1 MLYKKNKKDNTMQT
15 YERIKE
21 LAVRHAQGITDE
33 AEERELHTW
42 LAEDQQREEMFQ
54 RLMSREA
61 WNANLRRFVKS
72 PEEEKETWRR
82 ILNRTVRREKRLR
95 QRLWIQRAALFLL
108 PLTVGAIA
116 WWTASREDYQLEK
129 SATPSIS
136 PGRAQAEL
144 ILPQGE
150 HIMLGEETAIIGSGI
165 ENKDHT
171 LNYQVSAPYP
181 KEQQESL
188 HILRIPRGGEY
199 TLVLA
204 DSTVV
209 FLNAESKLQ
218 YPARFEGKERKVY
231 LSGEAYFDVK
241 ANPEKPF
248 IVTAGGMDVRVYGTE
263 FNVTAYEGESVR
275 TVLVEGKVGVK
286 TTEGSEEVQ
295 LHPGQMAER
304 EGNGIV
310 VQEVDTYTYTAWKDG
325 KFVFEEENI
334 ERIMERLA
342 RWYNLNVFY
351 ANESVKNQ
359 LFNGVLTRFT
369 EVEDILRV
377 IEQTATVEFEI
388 KGNTV
393 IVR

>member
-1 MLYKKNKKDNTMQT
+1 MDASSGNIPIAGGSGRPGMVGIGARQPKDGNADDSANTA
-15 YERIKE
+15 R
-21 LAVRHAQGITDE
+21 QG
-33 AEERELHTW
+33 W
-42 LAEDQQREEMFQ
+42 GY
-54 RLMSREA
+54 
-61 WNANLRRFVKS
+61 
-72 PEEEKETWRR
+72 P
-82 ILNRTVRREKRLR
+82 
-95 QRLWIQRAALFLL
+95 
-108 PLTVGAIA
+108 G
-116 WWTASREDYQLEK
+116 TASRR
-129 SATPSIS
+129 T
-136 PGRAQAEL
+136 
-144 ILPQGE
+144 
-150 HIMLGEETAIIGSGI
+150 SGI
-165 ENKDHT
+165 RRKGGSSGRRNAKPAADETPEKAETT
-171 LNYQVSAPYP
+171 LH
-181 KEQQESL
+181 L
-188 HILRIPRGGEY
+188 LRIPRGGEY

-209 FLNAESKLQ
+209 HLNSETELR
-218 YPARFEGKERKVY
+218 YPAHFGGKERKVY
-231 LSGEAYFDVK
+231 LRGEAYFDVMPN
-241 ANPEKPF
+241 AEKPF
-248 IVTAGGMDVRVYGTE
+248 IVETEGMDVRVYGTE
-263 FNVTAYEGESVR
+263 FNVTAYEEENVR

-286 TTEGSEEVQ
+286 TAEGSEEVQ

-310 VQEVDTYTYTAWKDG
+310 VQEVDTYNYTAWKDG

>member
-1 MLYKKNKKDNTMQT
+1 MQT

-42 LAEDQQREEMFQ
+42 LAEDQQREEMFR

-72 PEEEKETWRR
+72 PEEEEETWRR
-82 ILNRTVRREKRLR
+82 ILNRTVRREKRLQ

-129 SATPSIS
+129 SATPGIS
-136 PGRAQAEL
+136 PGKAQAEL

-241 ANPEKPF
+241 SNPEKPF

-393 IVR
+393 IVK

>member
-1 MLYKKNKKDNTMQT
+1 MGNDKQENMQSQE
-15 YERIKE
+15 YERIKD
-21 LAVRHAQGITDE
+21 LAVRHAQGLTDE
-33 AEERELHTW
+33 AEERELQAW
-42 LAEDQQREEMFQ
+42 RESKPEREAMF
-54 RLMSREA
+54 RRMMSRQQLEE
-61 WNANLRRFVKS
+61 NIRRFAKT
-72 PEEEKETWRR
+72 PEEEEQAWQR
-82 ILNRTVRREKRLR
+82 ILERTVRREKWLR
-95 QRLWIQRAALFLL
+95 VRQWTRVAAMFLL
-108 PLTVGAIA
+108 PIAAGILAWWALERGSQRTEIQTIAQTQPGKAGAI
-116 WWTASREDYQLEK
+116 LV
-129 SATPSIS
+129 
-136 PGRAQAEL
+136 
-144 ILPQGE
+144 LPQGE
-150 HIMLGEETAIIGSGI
+150 QVALGEKAVALAGGMQ
-165 ENKDHT
+165 NRDYT
-171 LNYQVSAPYP
+171 LNYRTADETPE
-181 KEQQESL
+181 KEEVAL
-188 HILRIPRGGEY
+188 HLLRIPRGGEY

-209 FLNAESKLQ
+209 HLNSETELR
-218 YPARFEGKERKVY
+218 YPAHFGGKERKVY
-231 LSGEAYFDVK
+231 LRGEAYFDVMPN
-241 ANPEKPF
+241 AEKPF
-248 IVTAGGMDVRVYGTE
+248 IVEAGGMDVRVYGTE
-263 FNVTAYEGESVR
+263 FNVTAYEGECVR

-286 TTEGSEEVQ
+286 TAEGSEEVQ

-393 IVR
+393 IVK